1 MPVTTV
7 DNPVQTP
14 LPKHNYKVVGHRREL
29 MFRDI
34 ASGMA
39 YKDVALSYGL
49 SIHYIR
55 EVAVKEKEYIAEL
68 KQELGDELNTVYL
81 ADKME
86 RLRERAKSYSMIVE
100 HQRKLEEEAQELEGG
115 MAVSEQWLKYEQV
128 KQQILRAIDEALGGL
143 TTRSTPTQDH
153 NPKLYHT
160 IEGVPDLVKAMG
172 LTPK

>member
-7 DNPVQTP
+7 DKSIKPIASSG
-14 LPKHNYKVVGHRREL
+14 YKIVGQRREL
-29 MFRDI
+29 FFRDI
-34 ASGMA
+34 ASGMK
-39 YKDVALSYGL
+39 YKDIAMSYGCSLSYVN
-49 SIHYIR
+49 
-55 EVAVKEKEYIAEL
+55 EAVRTHKEYIAEL
-68 KQELGDELNTVYL
+68 KEELGEELNTVYL

-172 LTPK
+172 LTQK